1 MIAHRFPDVGFASVT
16 YRPTRRRVDP
26 GGWLPNPSGRVDP
39 RSDGEIHMPT
49 KPRPPPPQPPRPP
62 APPPPMDSLL
72 KLVAFILVIWMVLG
86 GVTGAMDPD
95 SDVGAVGLSL
105 GFIFFGGVLGWRL
118 LRRW

>member
-1 MIAHRFPDVGFASVT
+1 
-16 YRPTRRRVDP
+16 
-26 GGWLPNPSGRVDP
+26 
-39 RSDGEIHMPT
+39 
-49 KPRPPPPQPPRPP
+49 
-62 APPPPMDSLL
+62 MDSLL